1 MSASTSPDRR
11 ATALFGVIAGLLIGL
26 LVAAVAV
33 PKRQPERIVGAR
45 GADTGAAGAV
55 DDFTASGDGGGGRPD
70 DASSVGESAEVAGG
84 RAPAGATGGRAER
97 TRSADGRTSGG
108 AGAGPDAAGGGPV
121 RGVDADSITLGVAY
135 PDIGALRALGPAF
148 DNGDVALQWRAL
160 IDGYRR
166 SGRLPIHGRD
176 IELAFRDYNVLAPE
190 EQRAACIGLVKDDGA
205 FLVIAQTYY
214 LVGAECVAREFRT
227 PLITSDG
234 PSDPIFER
242 SAPYLFSLQMSE
254 DRVLRN
260 LVAWADERGLLD
272 GKDIGIYYED
282 TPLYHDQMQRTVKA
296 ELRRRGHALAAE
308 ATTDQSLGG
317 PQDAVAVQRFQAAGV
332 DVALLF
338 TSKAGFMQ
346 QAEAQRYRPTYL
358 ESDFLFGTSDSTS
371 STYPPSQFDGTLAL
385 TGRRVGES
393 AVGMPLGPAGDACLA
408 NYERFTG
415 ERPEVETAEWAYI
428 LTGCDL
434 GEALLTALQV
444 VGADLR
450 PERIPAGLETMRS
463 VAMIRYAP
471 VTFTPT
477 KHHGV
482 DSYREVRWAASCEC
496 WRVSGPF
503 RPLPAP

>member
-1 MSASTSPDRR
+1 M
-11 ATALFGVIAGLLIGL
+11 
-26 LVAAVAV
+26 
-33 PKRQPERIVGAR
+33 
-45 GADTGAAGAV
+45 
-55 DDFTASGDGGGGRPD
+55 
-70 DASSVGESAEVAGG
+70 
-84 RAPAGATGGRAER
+84 
-97 TRSADGRTSGG
+97 
-108 AGAGPDAAGGGPV
+108 
-121 RGVDADSITLGVAY
+121 RGVDADSITIGVTY
-135 PDIGALRALGPAF
+135 PDLGALRALGPSF

-160 IDGYRR
+160 VDGYRR
-166 SGRLPIHGRD
+166 SGRLPVHGRD
-176 IELAFRDYNVLAPE
+176 IELVFRDYNVLAPE

-227 PLITSDG
+227 PLLTSDG
-234 PSDPIFER
+234 PGDPIFER

-272 GKDIGIYYED
+272 GKDVGIYYEE
-282 TPLYHDQMQRTVKA
+282 TPLIHDQMARTVKA
-296 ELRRRGHALAAE
+296 ELRRRGHELAAE

-317 PQDAVAVQRFQAAGV
+317 PQDAVAVQRFRTAGV

-346 QAEAQRYRPTYL
+346 QAEAQQYRPTYL
-358 ESDFLFGTSDSTS
+358 ESDYIFGTSDTST
-371 STYPPSQFDGTLAL
+371 STYPASQFDGTLAF

-393 AVGMPLGPAGDACLA
+393 PVGIPLGAAGDACLA

-415 ERPEVETAEWAYI
+415 ERPEVESAEWAYI

-434 GEALLTALQV
+434 GEALLIALDA
-444 VGADLR
+444 VGPDLR
-450 PERIPAGLETMRS
+450 AERIPAGLETMKQ
-463 VAMIRYAP
+463 VPMTRYAP

-496 WRVSGPF
+496 WRATPGPF
-503 RPLPAP
+503 RSLPSP